1 MNAKLDFK
9 KMVVFIRVL
18 NFLNAKDF
26 IKMMNSIK
34 IMNFISMMSFISR
47 INFINVKVYIEVN
60 HFNIWKEWQTQDI
73 CLKPCWICRSEPLVL
88 SSARP
93 LSFCQPEKQQA
104 KVKEI
109 SDDALLNQGL
119 FIFHDKYQIF
129 PIDQLKLYMKMD
141 KLIVIK

>member
-1 MNAKLDFK
+1 M
-9 KMVVFIRVL
+9 
-18 NFLNAKDF
+18 
-26 IKMMNSIK
+26 
-34 IMNFISMMSFISR
+34 
-47 INFINVKVYIEVN
+47 
-60 HFNIWKEWQTQDI
+60 
-73 CLKPCWICRSEPLVL
+73 L